1 MNKFAG
7 LYLSNQGS
15 ADFPAVL
22 NKVQTYL
29 SENYKELLTDAN
41 KDHKTML
48 QSAISQYLTE
58 NRISVDGMSP
68 QETIKKLFREMAES
82 SILTPYFDYEI
93 KDVEGIEINSWDC
106 IWVKYTGGR
115 IDQASEH
122 FLSAKHAREIM
133 QRILQR
139 SKANMDYACPIV
151 RGHLDKNIRI
161 TVNGGFETM
170 DEEAG
175 VAASIRFVN
184 PSHLKKQNLL
194 DFGTL
199 TSEMMDFLIYAYR
212 YKISTMIAGE
222 TDSGKTTLMSIIMKE
237 AVPYLKK
244 LITIEN
250 GTREF
255 DLIQRNK
262 LDQIINSVLHL
273 VTRESFDHCQ
283 EVLQQALIEF
293 AMTMNPDYLCLAEV
307 KGSEAFE
314 TMEAS
319 MTGHPTIG
327 TTHTDSAETI
337 PDRLVQLASI
347 KSASLS
353 DRTLYSMAE
362 KAFPILVYAQN
373 MPDNVRRVTQISE
386 CMLENNYP
394 KVVPLWHFETYS
406 NEEVDGKIIVHGEF
420 IKDNN
425 ISPALQARL
434 RRNGMP
440 DSILKS
446 LLKPPT
452 KEGVA

>member
-1 MNKFAG
+1 VNKYAG
-7 LYLSNQGS
+7 LYLSNQGNT
-15 ADFPAVL
+15 DFPAVL
-22 NKVQTYL
+22 DRVQTYL
-29 SENYKELLTDAN
+29 SENYKELLTDKT
-41 KDHKTML
+41 KDHKDML
-48 QSAISQYLTE
+48 KSAISQYLTE

-68 QETIKKLFREMAES
+68 QDTIKKLLREMAES
-82 SILTPYFDYEI
+82 SILTPYFNYEI
-93 KDVEGIEINSWDC
+93 DNVEGIEINSWDC
-106 IWVKYTGGR
+106 IWVKHVGGKVE
-115 IDQASEH
+115 QAQEH
-122 FLSAKHAREIM
+122 FLSAEHARQIM

-161 TVNGGFETM
+161 TVNGGFETL
-170 DEEAG
+170 DEEVG

-184 PSHLKKQNLL
+184 PSHLTKQNLL

-199 TSEMMDFLIYAYR
+199 TSEMMDFLVYTYR
-212 YKISTMIAGE
+212 YKISAMIAGE

-237 AVPYLKK
+237 AVPLLKK

-255 DLIQRNK
+255 DLVLRNE
-262 LDQIINSVLHL
+262 LGQIINSVLHL

-283 EVLQQALIEF
+283 EILQQKLIEF

-347 KSASLS
+347 RSGSLS
-353 DRTLYSMAE
+353 DRTLYSTAG
-362 KAFPILVYAQN
+362 KAFPILAYAEN

-386 CMLENNYP
+386 CILENNYP

-420 IKDNN
+420 IKDNI

-446 LLKPPT
+446 LLKPQI
-452 KEGVA
+452 KEGVT